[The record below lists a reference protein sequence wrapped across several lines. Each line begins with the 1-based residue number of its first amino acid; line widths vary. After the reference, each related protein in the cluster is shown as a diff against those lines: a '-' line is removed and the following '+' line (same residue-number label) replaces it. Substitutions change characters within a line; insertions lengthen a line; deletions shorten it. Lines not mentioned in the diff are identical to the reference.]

1 MKQNYSQEFI
11 SNIIRLAWMDNIS
24 FDKIKREQNLSES
37 DVIKIMRKHLKP
49 GSFRLWRKR
58 VAGRD
63 TKHEK
68 RTKLLNQLIE
78 SNTALN

>member
-68 RTKLLNQLIE
+68 RTKLLNQFIE
-78 SNTALN
+78 SNTDLH

>member
-37 DVIKIMRKHLKP
+37 EVIKIMRKHLKP

-68 RTKLLNQLIE
+68 RTKFLNQLIE